1 MEQLLTGYRG
11 GHGSAL
17 NTGAEWSCPLPGE
30 SLDSDVVGGVGLQ
43 TLDGHLRFCG
53 TIGAVALAV
62 DISIHH
68 YVLDNL
74 SVPISQRRRLPGQ
87 VGRGDAQARH
97 TQILGVAARNIFG
110 GANLL
115 HVLLPTAGSVS
126 GTEFEDVGR
135 PLVETSNSKMIIG
148 VSEVFGK
155 KSFFFYSLVLQLVS
169 KVLPHYLFGGLPLD
183 QGSISNGGADHHGW
197 FTGNWKT

>member
-1 MEQLLTGYRG
+1 MEQLLTGHRG

-17 NTGAEWSCPLPGE
+17 NTGAERSCPLPGE
-30 SLDSDVVGGVGLQ
+30 SLDSDVIGGVGLQ
-43 TLDGHLRFCG
+43 TLDGHLCFCG

-74 SVPISQRRRLPGQ
+74 PVPLGQRRRLPGQ
-87 VGRGDAQARH
+87 VGRGGAQARH
-97 TQILGVAARNIFG
+97 TQILGVAARNVFG

-135 PLVETSNSKMIIG
+135 PLVETSNSKMIVG
-148 VSEVFGK
+148 LSEVFGK
-155 KSFFFYSLVLQLVS
+155 KSFFFYSLVL
-169 KVLPHYLFGGLPLD
+169 
-183 QGSISNGGADHHGW
+183 
-197 FTGNWKT
+197 